1 MYRII
6 ELNRNLERNVLAI
19 LIGMTREQA
28 KERLQAYA
36 DEKGKYTYLTRYD
49 PNRPDFFDIVI
60 ETARPKQ
67 ATT

>member
-36 DEKGKYTYLTRYD
+36 NDRGKYVYLMRYN
-49 PNRPDFFDIVI
+49 PARPDFFDIVI
-60 ETARPKQ
+60 ETARPQ
-67 ATT
+67 TVTQ